1 MNKVAIIED
10 EQEYQKHIYNI
21 LFKQWPGY
29 QIDCF
34 NSGEEFIKKNEKYEA
49 TLLDIRLPG
58 IDGISLAKQ
67 TKSLMGEIIY
77 LTGDDSRMKD
87 AFDEKVIMYIL
98 KSETEE
104 EIIKK
109 LKWIYNR
116 LINNQ
121 EIELKIEGQQIRINK
136 NNITKI
142 QRENRKIYLYLDL
155 KCFTLSGYTLESL
168 KELLG
173 NEFEYVNQ
181 SCLINLSHISLIKN
195 DQVYVDNNTL
205 VYLSRSYKN
214 NFMKTFLESAF
225 R

>member
-1 MNKVAIIED
+1 MPIRCGKMVIPGGIMNKVAIIED

-98 KSETEE
+98 
-104 EIIKK
+104 
-109 LKWIYNR
+109 
-116 LINNQ
+116 
-121 EIELKIEGQQIRINK
+121 
-136 NNITKI
+136 
-142 QRENRKIYLYLDL
+142 
-155 KCFTLSGYTLESL
+155 
-168 KELLG
+168 
-173 NEFEYVNQ
+173 
-181 SCLINLSHISLIKN
+181 
-195 DQVYVDNNTL
+195 
-205 VYLSRSYKN
+205 
-214 NFMKTFLESAF
+214 
-225 R
+225 